1 MAKNVKVTPDQFGAA
16 VMKALGE
23 YGDRTIEITDKTAKT
38 TARQTVSELK
48 ATSPVGR
55 TGSYARGWSRRAQ
68 KETGFGTAQIVFN
81 RTDWQLAHLLE
92 KPHATGGGGHYPNK
106 KDHTG
111 KIAQIEEKYTQQFI
125 EEVISKL

>member
-1 MAKNVKVTPDQFGAA
+1 MAKNVKVKPDQFAA
-16 VMKALGE
+16 VLEKALGE
-23 YGDRTIEITDKTAKT
+23 YGDKTLEIADKAAKTA
-38 TARQTVSELK
+38 ARQTTSELK

-68 KETGFGTAQIVFN
+68 KDTGFGTAQVVYN

>member
-1 MAKNVKVTPDQFGAA
+1 MSKNIKVTPDQFSEA

-23 YGDRTIEITDKTAKT
+23 YGDRTLEIADSAAKTA
-38 TARQTVSELK
+38 ARQTTSELK

-68 KETGFGTAQIVFN
+68 KTNGFGTAQVVYN

-92 KPHATGGGGHYPNK
+92 YPHETGGGGHYPK
-106 KDHTG
+106 RKDHTG
-111 KIAQIEEKYTQQFI
+111 KIAQTEEKFTQQFI
-125 EEVISKL
+125 EEVLAKL